1 MIVDAVE
8 AASRSIREPSLK
20 KIETMIRLLIVKR
33 LADGQFDDCNLSTRD
48 LAKIVET
55 LVNSLMASGHSRV
68 AYPWQKRETKARL
81 IKMQDKRNNRKL
93 SSGLDER

>member
-68 AYPWQKRETKARL
+68 AYPWQKSETKARL
-81 IKMQDKRNNRKL
+81 IKMQDKRNKPKL